1 LFSATLCV
9 FLLRNWFFRT
19 EGEVRWG
26 LWLRFSVVL
35 LAVSVVGLVE
45 GVLLSPYGFGWFFV
59 ALAITLYVVK
69 KFTRRMLG
77 QAR

>member
-9 FLLRNWFFRT
+9 FLLRSWFFRT

-35 LAVSVVGLVE
+35 LAVSVVSLVE
-45 GVLLSPYGFGWFFV
+45 GVLLSPYGLVGFLSRWQ
-59 ALAITLYVVK
+59 LR
-69 KFTRRMLG
+69 FTS
-77 QAR
+77 